1 MVIRI
6 RLRQILI
13 NPISPTR
20 IIPREHTC
28 YPEKRT
34 VQKLLLTH
42 FLLLLV
48 CLLSAHGERLL
59 LQNMYQIIDPGLE
72 EYFGSL
78 LVLCG
83 VCCKLGILLIREL
96 EYVTHYICLLIY
108 LLIGLHIDIHVWII
122 YVFGYMSVV
131 SSFMRDIVLYVKYT
145 WERVLCQK

>member
-34 VQKLLLTH
+34 VQKLLLTL
-42 FLLLLV
+42 FLLLLIH
-48 CLLSAHGERLL
+48 LLYVFREHWFCHTTYHLI
-59 LQNMYQIIDPGLE
+59 YPGLE

-78 LVLCG
+78 LVLCS
-83 VCCKLGILLIREL
+83 VCCKLGILLVREL
-96 EYVTHYICLLIY
+96 EYVTHCIYLLFY
-108 LLIGLHIDIHVWII
+108 LLIGLHMDIYI
-122 YVFGYMSVV
+122 
-131 SSFMRDIVLYVKYT
+131 
-145 WERVLCQK
+145 